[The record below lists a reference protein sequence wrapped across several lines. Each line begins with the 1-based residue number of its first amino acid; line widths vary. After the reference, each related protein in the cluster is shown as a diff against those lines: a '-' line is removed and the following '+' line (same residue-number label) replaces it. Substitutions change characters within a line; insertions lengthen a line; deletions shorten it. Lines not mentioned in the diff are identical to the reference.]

1 MDKES
6 KLIAQIRSGDQK
18 AIESIY
24 TQYKMEFLAYSSRFS
39 VNEEDA
45 IDIYQDSIVALYENI
60 LSGKLIS
67 LTSSLKTYL
76 FAIGKYKI
84 YNSLKVQVTTADFSD
99 YQFLLEEEDEE
110 EFLLLEEKIENMQKA
125 YQQLG
130 SKCQE
135 VVKLFYYENLSIEE
149 IKDRLAYTSKDV
161 VKSQKSRCIKQIKEI
176 LLKSKWTSQI

>member
-24 TQYKMEFLAYSSRFS
+24 IRYKMEFLAYSSRFS
-39 VNEEDA
+39 VKEEDA
-45 IDIYQDSIVALYENI
+45 IDIYQDSIVTLYENI

-176 LLKSKWTSQI
+176 LLKSK

>member
-24 TQYKMEFLAYSSRFS
+24 TRYKMEFLAYSSRFS

-45 IDIYQDSIVALYENI
+45 IDIYQDSIVTLYENI

-99 YQFLLEEEDEE
+99 YQFLLEEDEE
-110 EFLLLEEKIENMQKA
+110 EFLLLEEKIERMQKA

-176 LLKSKWTSQI
+176 LLKSK